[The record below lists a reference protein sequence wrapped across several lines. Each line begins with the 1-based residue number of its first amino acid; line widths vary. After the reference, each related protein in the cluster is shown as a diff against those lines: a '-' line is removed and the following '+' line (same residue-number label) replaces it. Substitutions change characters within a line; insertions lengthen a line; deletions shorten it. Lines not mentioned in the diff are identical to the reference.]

1 MTHNGRNLEAFLR
14 GLFPLK
20 KGSEPS
26 PVCTEKSC
34 AFAVILEKKTKPNQ
48 KQITPHTQTENKPP
62 TNKHQTKKP

>member
-14 GLFPLK
+14 DIFPVK

-26 PVCTEKSC
+26 AVSTEKSC
-34 AFAVILEKKTKPNQ
+34 AFAIILEEKTKQPKTND
-48 KQITPHTQTENKPP
+48 PPTQTENKPP